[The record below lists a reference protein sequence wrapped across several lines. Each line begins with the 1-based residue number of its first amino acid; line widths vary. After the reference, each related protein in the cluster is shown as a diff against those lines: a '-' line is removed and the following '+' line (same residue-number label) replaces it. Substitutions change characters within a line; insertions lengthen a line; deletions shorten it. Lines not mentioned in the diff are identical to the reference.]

1 MGVTFRNPDYLIK
14 GFRKSLKNFAIASIY
29 FVDLLAYNYNA
40 VKRMS
45 TLKRNYIFD
54 FDSTLTK
61 VEALDVLAE
70 ITLVDNPKKAAII
83 QEIID
88 ITNLGI
94 DGDISFTES
103 LEKRIKL
110 LNASKSDLNGLISK
124 LSEQVS
130 VSIESNKAFFEE
142 YSDDIYVISAGFKEF
157 IVPIVA
163 AYNIPAERVY
173 ANTFEFDTQDKI
185 VGFDRKNPLSVHNGK
200 IKCLR
205 DLNLDGEIQ
214 VIGDGYSDAV
224 TREAGVA
231 DKFFAYTENVSRDKT
246 TKNADY
252 ITPNLDEFLFVNK
265 LPRSISYP
273 KNRIKILLLEN
284 VHKDAFEKL
293 SKDGF
298 TVETVSKSL
307 SEKELIEKIK
317 DVHVLGIRSK
327 TQVTKKVIAAA
338 EKLMVVGAFC
348 IGTKQI
354 DLDVCKEN
362 GVVVFNAPYSNT
374 RSVVELAIGEII
386 MLMRSVFHRSTEL
399 HKGKWN
405 KTADGSRE
413 VRGKKLGIVG
423 YGNIGKQLSILA
435 EALGMDVYYYDV
447 EDKLALGN
455 ATKINKL
462 ADLLAISDVIT
473 LHIDDN
479 AANKNFIGKKEISQ
493 MKEGVHLVNLS
504 RGFVVDI
511 DALKAGLKSGK
522 IAGAAVDVYPEE
534 PRANG
539 DFYTELKGLD
549 NVILT
554 PHVGGSTEEAQK
566 DIADFVPNK
575 IMAYIN
581 SGNTVDAV
589 NFPNIRLP
597 KHKNA
602 HRFLHIH
609 ENVPGVMARINK
621 VLAKYDMNIIGQ
633 YLSTDAKVGYV
644 ITDLD
649 KEYNPKV
656 IKKLKDVD
664 GTIKFRVLY

>member
-1 MGVTFRNPDYLIK
+1 MKPK
-14 GFRKSLKNFAIASIY
+14 
-29 FVDLLAYNYNA
+29 
-40 VKRMS
+40 
-45 TLKRNYIFD
+45 KRNYVFD
-54 FDSTLTK
+54 FDSTLTS

-70 ITLVDNPKKAAII
+70 ITLADNPNKSKII

-94 DGDISFTES
+94 DGEISFTES
-103 LEKRIKL
+103 LERRIKL
-110 LNASKSDLNGLISK
+110 LNAKKSDLPLLIK
-124 LSEQVS
+124 ELSQKVS
-130 VSIESNKAFFEE
+130 PSIGRNKEFFEQF
-142 YSDDIYVISAGFKEF
+142 SDDIYVISCGFKEF
-157 IVPIVA
+157 IDEIVKD
-163 AYNIPAERVY
+163 YNIPSHKVY
-173 ANTFEFDTQDKI
+173 ANTFTFDENDVI
-185 VGFDRKNPLSVHNGK
+185 IGFDSNNILSTHNGK
-200 IKCLR
+200 IQCLK
-205 DLNLDGEIQ
+205 DLNLEGEIQ
-214 VIGDGYSDAV
+214 VIGDGYSDYV
-224 TREAGVA
+224 TREAGIA
-231 DKFFAYTENVSRDKT
+231 DRFFAYTENVSRVKT
-246 TKNADY
+246 IEKADH
-252 ITPNLDEFLFVNK
+252 IAPNFDEFLYINK
-265 LPRSISYP
+265 LPRNISYP

-284 VHKDAFEKL
+284 VHPDAFEKL

-298 TVETVSKSL
+298 SVETVPKSL
-307 SEKELIEKIK
+307 SEEELIAKIK

-327 TQVTKKVIAAA
+327 TQVTKKVIEAA

-348 IGTKQI
+348 IGTTQI
-354 DLDVCKEN
+354 DLETAKEN
-362 GVVVFNAPYSNT
+362 GIVVFNAPYSNT

-386 MLMRSVFHRSTEL
+386 MLMRSVFQRSTEL
-399 HKGKWN
+399 HNGVWN
-405 KTADGSRE
+405 KTAAGSRE

-435 EALGMDVYYYDV
+435 EALGMYVIYYDV
-447 EDKLALGN
+447 EDQLALGN
-455 ATKINKL
+455 AVKVDKL
-462 ADLLAISDVIT
+462 EDLLAEADVVT

-479 AANKNFIGKKEISQ
+479 PSNKNFIGEKEISQ
-493 MKEGVHLVNLS
+493 MKDGAILVNLS

-511 DALKAGLKSGK
+511 VALKNALESGK
-522 IAGAAVDVYPEE
+522 LAGTAVDVYPQE
-534 PRANG
+534 PAKNG
-539 DFYTELKGLD
+539 EFYTELKGLN

-597 KHKNA
+597 RQQKV

-609 ENVPGVMARINK
+609 QNVPGIMAKINK
-621 VLAKYDMNIIGQ
+621 VLAKYDMNINGQ

-649 KEYNPKV
+649 REYNQEVIEKLRKV
-656 IKKLKDVD
+656 E